1 MATSKKKELLIG
13 VAMLGTGL
21 GYLLMTT
28 QLPRH
33 DGIVIHDQNFT
44 QCTHDFSPVASI
56 SFQIDYP
63 YA

>member
-33 DGIVIHDQNFT
+33 DGIVT
-44 QCTHDFSPVASI
+44 KEEERALG
-56 SFQIDYP
+56 
-63 YA
+63 